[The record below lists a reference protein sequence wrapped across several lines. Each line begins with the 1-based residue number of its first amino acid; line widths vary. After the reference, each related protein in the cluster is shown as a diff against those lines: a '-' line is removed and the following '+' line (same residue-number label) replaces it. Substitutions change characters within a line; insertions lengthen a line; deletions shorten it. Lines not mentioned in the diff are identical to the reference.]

1 MPDDRPV
8 YQASTDVMAVWP
20 DASGN
25 TVNGLGEAEGGR
37 PRPVFWRYDG
47 STAHEPVMLY
57 FFERDADNERIKDA
71 RRYRKRMDAIP
82 VEDVAPE
89 KIEKS
94 AAEWTAEVKAAA
106 LELGAD
112 VVGICAYRPEW
123 TFEDRPQP
131 KGAWAVMMGFAHVY
145 ENMNTAP
152 HEDAYVE
159 VMNQYER
166 AGGTAKRLT
175 NWIRER
181 GHVAE
186 PKTGPMTEDVLMIPA
201 AIAAGLGELGKH
213 GSIINRTYGSSFR
226 LSMVTT
232 DMPLV
237 ADKPDVFGAD
247 MFCESC
253 QVCANACPPDAI
265 YREKQMVRGQ
275 RKWYVDFDKC
285 VPYFVDNK
293 TCGLCLAV
301 CPWSRP
307 GIADNLVQKMAKRMA
322 ARSSAAAE

>member
-8 YQASTDVMAVWP
+8 YQASADVMAVWP

-25 TVNGLGEAEGGR
+25 AVNGLGEAEGGR

-47 STAHEPVMLY
+47 STPHEPVMFY
-57 FFERDADNERIKDA
+57 FFERDAGNERIKNA
-71 RRYRKRMDAIP
+71 RRYRKRLEA
-82 VEDVAPE
+82 VQVRETAPD
-89 KIEKS
+89 KIEKP
-94 AAEWTAEVKAAA
+94 AAAWTEEVKAEA
-106 LELGAD
+106 LKIGAD

-131 KGAWAVMMGFAHVY
+131 HGAWAVVMGFAHVY

-152 HEDAYVE
+152 DENAYVE

-166 AGGTAKRLT
+166 AGITAKHLT

-186 PKTGPMTEDVLMIPA
+186 AKTGPMTEDVLMIPA

-265 YREKQMVRGQ
+265 YREKQMVRGT

-285 VPYFVDNK
+285 LPYFVDNK

-322 ARSSAAAE
+322 AKADAKG

>member
-1 MPDDRPV
+1 
-8 YQASTDVMAVWP
+8 
-20 DASGN
+20 
-25 TVNGLGEAEGGR
+25 
-37 PRPVFWRYDG
+37 
-47 STAHEPVMLY
+47 MLY

-213 GSIINRTYGSSFR
+213 GSIINRKYGSSFR

>member
-1 MPDDRPV
+1 MPDDRPI
-8 YQASTDVMAVWP
+8 YQASADVMALWP
-20 DASGN
+20 DTSGN
-25 TVNGLGEAEGGR
+25 AVNGLGESEHGR

-47 STAHEPVMLY
+47 STPHEPVMFY
-57 FFERDADNERIKDA
+57 FFERDADNERIKNA
-71 RRYRKRMDAIP
+71 RRYRKRMDE
-82 VEDVAPE
+82 VELIDTAPE
-89 KIEKS
+89 TIEKP
-94 AAEWTAEVKAAA
+94 ADDWTAEVKAAA
-106 LELGAD
+106 LKIGAD
-112 VVGICAYRPEW
+112 LVGICAYQPEW

-131 KGAWAVMMGFAHVY
+131 KGAWAIMMGFAQVY
-145 ENMNTAP
+145 ENRNTAP

-166 AGGTAKRLT
+166 AGITAKRLT

-186 PKTGPMTEDVLMIPA
+186 AKTGPMTEDVLMIPA

-232 DMPLV
+232 DMPLI
-237 ADKPDVFGAD
+237 ADAPDVFGGD
-247 MFCESC
+247 MFCQSC

-265 YREKQMVRGQ
+265 YREKQMVRGEL
-275 RKWYVDFDKC
+275 KWYVDFDKC

-307 GIADNLVQKMAKRMA
+307 GIAGNLVTKMAKRMA
-322 ARSSAAAE
+322 AKAAEG